1 MREII
6 LKNPLFLNAITFFK
20 NKNFNEEIFIKYL
33 KNLLNLEKIE
43 NREVLFSDYYLL
55 KYNFTSEIDYIT
67 LEIYLTFKDE
77 NKEISDKEM
86 IIKFKSLGINIR
98 NI

>member
-20 NKNFNEEIFIKYL
+20 NKNFNEELFISYL
-33 KNLLNLEKIE
+33 KQILNLEKIE
-43 NREVLFSDYYLL
+43 NREILFSDSYLL
-55 KYNFTSEIDYIT
+55 KFNIISEIDYIT

-77 NKEISDKEM
+77 NKEISNKKILDK
-86 IIKFKSLGINIR
+86 FNSLGINLK

>member
-20 NKNFNEEIFIKYL
+20 KKDFNEEILISYL
-33 KNLLNLEKIE
+33 KKILNLEKIE
-43 NREVLFSDYYLL
+43 NREVLFSDLYLL
-55 KYNFTSEIDYIT
+55 KYNITSEIDYVT

-77 NKEISDKEM
+77 TKEFSNIDFLNKYNS
-86 IIKFKSLGINIR
+86 F
-98 NI
+98 